1 MNPLEAE
8 IGIGVMLLGGVAGD
22 GDGRRADVLEAGRR
36 QEPVPVD
43 EVPRVVRVDSE
54 PLVVPTRRPIG
65 PQHLQGP
72 VRQASQRAAEG
83 DAANLAEQDVEVHGP
98 PKDAWIGRIK
108 MDYTCVREE
117 RSEMLILIVEDE
129 AAIARFLERGLNA
142 HGHRVLC
149 AYDGEEGTRLAVDE
163 PVDLV
168 LLDISLPRLDGREVL
183 RRIRLRR
190 PDLPVLMLTARDDT
204 RNKVGALDAGAD
216 DYLTK
221 PFVFEELLAR
231 VRALTRRS
239 RQPASAQIQTD
250 DLKIDLL
257 SRHAWR
263 KDEKIELSSREFALL
278 EYFMRH
284 SGQVLSRQQILSAIW
299 DYDFEPASNVVDVYV
314 RHLRNKVDPPDGPS
328 AIQTIRGAGYRFDPA
343 PNA

>member
-1 MNPLEAE
+1 
-8 IGIGVMLLGGVAGD
+8 
-22 GDGRRADVLEAGRR
+22 
-36 QEPVPVD
+36 
-43 EVPRVVRVDSE
+43 
-54 PLVVPTRRPIG
+54 
-65 PQHLQGP
+65 
-72 VRQASQRAAEG
+72 
-83 DAANLAEQDVEVHGP
+83 
-98 PKDAWIGRIK
+98 
-108 MDYTCVREE
+108 
-117 RSEMLILIVEDE
+117 MLILIVEDE

-239 RQPASAQIQTD
+239 GQAASAFIQTD
-250 DLKIDLL
+250 GLTIDLL
-257 SRHAWR
+257 SRHACR
-263 KDEKIELSSREFALL
+263 GDERIELSSREFALL

-284 SGQVLSRQQILSAIW
+284 GGQVLSRQQILSAIW
-299 DYDFEPASNVVDVYV
+299 DYDFEPTSNVVDVYV

-328 AIQTIRGAGYRFDPA
+328 LIQTVRGAGYRFDAA
-343 PNA
+343 PTPKQ